1 MADHLLYAA
10 FGKAVDSC
18 MEKDESI
25 VMVTS
30 DTARDLCVY
39 DLRDKY
45 PGRVLDAGIAE
56 QHAVSMASGLALS
69 GMKPIVA
76 TYARFLTRAYEQ
88 IYNQLTERTQVVY
101 VGSLAG
107 PLPPEGPGISHE
119 AREDGALFGVCLGM
133 KVWLPDPEN
142 VAEWLRVALALG
154 KSSYMRLRH
163 SQ

>member
-1 MADHLLYAA
+1 MSDHPLYAA

-18 MEKDESI
+18 MEKDGSI
-25 VMVTS
+25 VVVTS

-119 AREDGALFGVCLGM
+119 AR
-133 KVWLPDPEN
+133 
-142 VAEWLRVALALG
+142 
-154 KSSYMRLRH
+154 
-163 SQ
+163 

>member
-1 MADHLLYAA
+1 MPDHLLYAA

-25 VMVTS
+25 VLVTS

-39 DLRDKY
+39 DLGRKY

-76 TYARFLTRAYEQ
+76 TYSRFLLRAYEQ
-88 IYNQLTERTQVVY
+88 IVNQLTERTQVVY
-101 VGSLAG
+101 VGSLSG
-107 PLPPEGPGISHE
+107 PLPPDGPGISHE
-119 AREDGALFGVCLGM
+119 CREDGAVFGVCLGM
-133 KVWLPDPEN
+133 KVWQPEPEN
-142 VAEWLRVALALG
+142 VEEWLRVALVLG
-154 KSSYMRLRH
+154 KSSYVRLRH
-163 SQ
+163 VP